1 MFEVIVRF
9 KDLQDNNHLYLP
21 GDIYPREG
29 LEVSEARIKELTGTN
44 NRRGVAAI
52 KEVAPKKP
60 VVEPKEPIIEKP
72 AIEAPKEP
80 QEHKRRGRRK
90 RVN

>member
-1 MFEVIVRF
+1 MYKVLIRF

-21 GDIYPREG
+21 GDTFPREG
-29 LEVSEARIKELTGTN
+29 LEVSESRIKQLSSTN

-52 KEVAPKKP
+52 EEIKP
-60 VVEPKEPIIEKP
+60 VKAEPKPEPKP
-72 AIEAPKEP
+72 EPEPVIANEP